1 VRYEEGRNGG
11 LPRGNSKFIFLR
23 AYRRFF
29 LPPYEPKQPVI
40 PNSEKPELAEVWR
53 NEGSPSHS
61 RNLTKKLCTKISF
74 KRRGNLFIQFLIHP

>member
-40 PNSEKPELAEVWR
+40 PNSENRSLR
-53 NEGSPSHS
+53 RFGGM
-61 RNLTKKLCTKISF
+61 RDLLLTAGT
-74 KRRGNLFIQFLIHP
+74 